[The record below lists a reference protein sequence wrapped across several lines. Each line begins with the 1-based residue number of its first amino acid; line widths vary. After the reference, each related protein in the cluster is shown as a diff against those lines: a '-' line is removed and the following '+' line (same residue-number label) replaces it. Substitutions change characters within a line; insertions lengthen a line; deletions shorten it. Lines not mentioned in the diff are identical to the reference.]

1 MSSILWSPC
10 LPAVIIAAAPWPPR
24 AVLLHPAK
32 TFPQGPGLPEAGP
45 VWALT
50 DTHSTVR
57 PSWLSWP
64 ASSRAYPTSRGTW
77 SGC

>member
-45 VWALT
+45 GAWT
-50 DTHSTVR
+50 
-57 PSWLSWP
+57 P
-64 ASSRAYPTSRGTW
+64 
-77 SGC
+77 